1 MSIKR
6 KTKNSQFI
14 PCLYAKDSL
23 INWRIPI
30 TSIASI
36 EFEENNTVKFIF
48 NTGSTATE
56 ELSPESIK
64 LLYKFFPNTILLK

>member
-6 KTKNSQFI
+6 KTKNSQSI